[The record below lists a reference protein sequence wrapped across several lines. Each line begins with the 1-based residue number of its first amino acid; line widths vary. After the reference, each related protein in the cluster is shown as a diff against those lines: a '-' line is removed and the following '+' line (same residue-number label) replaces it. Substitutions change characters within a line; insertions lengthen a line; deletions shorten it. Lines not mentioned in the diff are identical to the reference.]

1 MQFFLFF
8 SYICYPQKNK
18 KEKPKSVLETINVIC
33 WRDHLN
39 CQNYWPFSQTR
50 LDMKGHLTTQ
60 DTNLV
65 IIISFFLFIVIKS
78 M

>member
-50 LDMKGHLTTQ
+50 FDMKGNLTTQ
-60 DTNLV
+60 DTN
-65 IIISFFLFIVIKS
+65 
-78 M
+78 